1 MRRSLIAT
9 LLILCATALPA
20 TAEAAKRP
28 VVGIGDNHP
37 EAFQNTHMRKLPALK
52 TARLVIPWDWYKSPY
67 QIFRADSWIHS
78 VKLAHKKPL
87 VAFNRNWGRKGRK
100 QVPRMK
106 AYVKGFKQFRKR
118 FPHVR
123 EFSAWNEP
131 NAVEQP
137 FARKPGKAATYFNA
151 LRRACRRCTIVAGD
165 LKDGKTMGPYLRTYK
180 KKVRGAKIWALH
192 NYKDATRKR
201 KFTAEF
207 LRTVRGQRVADRDR
221 RAAQPRRAQGSGEGR
236 HPRLPA
242 RQVVAA
248 DQADLLLPVGL
259 RSRQPLGLGV
269 HRQERQAP
277 AGVLRAAEG
286 PAARSASANVDP
298 RIEGER
304 GRVHFVPLARSRS
317 ARGTLCS
324 SWRAFRSTRVAERD
338 EWNEI
343 HTRAPPQCR
352 SSSA

>member
-9 LLILCATALPA
+9 LLILCAAALPA

-28 VVGIGDNHP
+28 AVGIGDNHP

-67 QIFRADSWIHS
+67 QIFRAESWIHS
-78 VKLAHKKPL
+78 VELAHKKPL

-100 QVPRMK
+100 QIPRMK

-151 LRRACRRCTIVAGD
+151 LRRACRRCTIIAGD
-165 LKDGKTMGPYLRTYK
+165 VKDGKTMVPYLRKYK
-180 KKVRGAKIWALH
+180 KKVRGAKIWAVH

-201 KFTAEF
+201 GGTADF
-207 LRTVRGQRVADRDR
+207 LRTVRGQVWLTET
-221 RAAQPRRAQGSGEGR
+221 G
-236 HPRLPA
+236 
-242 RQVVAA
+242 
-248 DQADLLLPVGL
+248 GL
-259 RSRQPLGLGV
+259 RNRGGLKGQAKAVKRIFQLAKSSRRIKRIYFYQWLYDPESHWDSAFIARNGKRRPAYFALRKGL
-269 HRQERQAP
+269 RKR
-277 AGVLRAAEG
+277 
-286 PAARSASANVDP
+286 
-298 RIEGER
+298 
-304 GRVHFVPLARSRS
+304 
-317 ARGTLCS
+317 
-324 SWRAFRSTRVAERD
+324 
-338 EWNEI
+338 
-343 HTRAPPQCR
+343 
-352 SSSA
+352 